1 MALNSLD
8 LDTLDLLSEGD
19 IDFSTLSEDALSH
32 LVWSEDCFVATAALS
47 ELSRQRK
54 KNAPTLAW
62 KILIE
67 KSGDIYLQ
75 ASALEVLFKFDADR
89 AIEYISENIASVEHY
104 MFGSIMEILLENSE
118 LFHQKKNVRLV
129 ELASRRLAT
138 ILAHKSCIEEE
149 LVGRFNAAFEL
160 DILYSA

>member
-1 MALNSLD
+1 MALNTLD
-8 LDTLDLLSEGD
+8 LDMLDLLSEED

-32 LVWSEDCFVATAALS
+32 LVLSEDYFVATSALG

-54 KNAPTLAW
+54 KTAPTLAW

-67 KSGDIYLQ
+67 KSADIYLQ

-89 AIEYISENIASVEHY
+89 AIEYIAENVAFVEPY
-104 MFGSIMEILLENSE
+104 LFRSIIEILIENSD
-118 LFHQKKNVRLV
+118 LFHEKKNARLV
-129 ELASRRLAT
+129 ELVSRRLV
-138 ILAHKSCIEEE
+138 HKSCIEEE

-160 DILYSA
+160 DTLYSA